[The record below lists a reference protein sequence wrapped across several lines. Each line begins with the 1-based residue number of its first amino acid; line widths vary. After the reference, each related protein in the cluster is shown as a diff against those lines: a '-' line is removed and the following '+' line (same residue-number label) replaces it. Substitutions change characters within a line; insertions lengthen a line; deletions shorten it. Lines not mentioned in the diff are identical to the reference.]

1 MVFKFAVYKIKEE
14 FIFTINGRKTEIIIN
29 KDKIDKRKINFLKLL
44 DTQIEDLKISI
55 RYGNENPQK
64 VAVRVSAIRELL
76 GQISSILRVKESDV
90 SIVPDFELQDFIV
103 DTSILLKM
111 SSAQII
117 SLVFSILTP
126 NKKGEKVY
134 G

>member
-1 MVFKFAVYKIKEE
+1 LVFKFAVYKIKEE